1 MNKLFFTII
10 TGIFF
15 TLLFS
20 SCGPVKMAQ
29 GTKISSVVK
38 PILSNTDQ
46 TAWMNYWTDQ
56 FRAYGTSVL
65 PPDNSYN
72 ETARQSYQNVATTF
86 STNVHKATVKRSLVI
101 SGFALLPSIIFMGY
115 VFSQ

>member
-1 MNKLFFTII
+1 MNKLFFTFMI
-10 TGIFF
+10 GIFF
-15 TLLFS
+15 TLFLS

-38 PILSNTDQ
+38 PSLSNTDQ

-101 SGFALLPSIIFMGY
+101 SGIAILPSIIYAGY
-115 VFSQ
+115 ALSQ